1 MNAAPCRVNYAI
13 MCGLTDYANNNPFA
27 DSGLLGGGTP
37 RKVGQKRIDLADA
50 LFLPSFVLIPFSVTQ
65 TGLSVNRTMFPRPA
79 NRIRR
84 RPTCQGTGI
93 GPSASLSVR
102 P

>member
-1 MNAAPCRVNYAI
+1 
-13 MCGLTDYANNNPFA
+13 MCGLTDYANNNSFA

-37 RKVGQKRIDLADA
+37 RKVGQKRIDVADA
-50 LFLPSFVLIPFSVTQ
+50 LFAVLCIDTLFLVTQ